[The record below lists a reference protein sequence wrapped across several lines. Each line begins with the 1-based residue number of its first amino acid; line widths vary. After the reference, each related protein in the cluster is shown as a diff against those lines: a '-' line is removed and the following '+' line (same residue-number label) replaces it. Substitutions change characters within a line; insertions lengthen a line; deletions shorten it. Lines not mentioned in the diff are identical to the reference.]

1 MPSIAGPAGRIH
13 YLEQG
18 SGPSLLLSHGVIENV
33 RSWERVMPLLA
44 GRFRTVAYDAR
55 GRGRSDVAEMTFAD
69 LVEDVLTLVR
79 TLDLGTVFHV
89 GHSMGARVALQHAL
103 ADPDGVRAIAMA
115 SGRAGAPD
123 AAGRRRFEGL
133 ADRVGREGSGTAVE
147 PWIDT
152 SHPLHDTVRAIS
164 AANPSEGTRAALR
177 CLATACSVESCLKA
191 LQAPALIV
199 VGGDDRA
206 VYRDAARVSAE
217 RIPDAKLIVLDGI
230 GHFPN
235 LEAPRELADA
245 LERFFL
251 GLSRPPKG
259 VCRD

>member
-13 YLEQG
+13 YVEQG

-55 GRGRSDVAEMTFAD
+55 GRGRSDFAQMSFAD
-69 LVEDVLTLVR
+69 LVEDVLALAR
-79 TLDLGTVFHV
+79 TLDLGTVFHA

-103 ADPDGVRAIAMA
+103 ADPDGVRAIAMV

-123 AAGRRRFEGL
+123 AAGRRRFAAL
-133 ADRVGREGSGTAVE
+133 ADRVGREGSWAAVE

-152 SHPLHDTVRAIS
+152 SHPFHHTVREIS

-177 CLATACSVESCLKA
+177 CLATASSIESGLDA
-191 LQAPALIV
+191 LEAPALIV
-199 VGGDDRA
+199 VGADDRA

-217 RIPDAKLIVLDGI
+217 RIRHAELIVFDGV

-235 LEAPRELADA
+235 LEAPCELADA

-251 GLSRPPKG
+251 GPSRRKG
-259 VCRD
+259 VCED